1 MFQINWKLKALLYK
15 IFAFFNLKKIFYFI
29 QKYITKRSKIDI
41 QIISNLWVSHADNI
55 KKFECK
61 NILEIGAGKSLEQ
74 NIYLSYFFNN
84 MINQTTIDI
93 NKMLDF
99 DLFNDASKKISDLLN
114 IKYKG
119 SVKNI
124 EDLFKAYNIRYMAPL
139 SLEELI
145 KTKVKYDIC
154 ISTNALE
161 HFSIEDLKV
170 FLEKIDIIL
179 EGNRLISSI
188 IDYSDHYAHTDSRIT
203 KLNFLKFN
211 KNSWK
216 KYNNKYLFQNRLRH
230 QDYRKLF
237 KNYNFNIIGEKKG
250 DLLQKI
256 ENLSHEF
263 DTKNEETFLSWG
275 YYLMS
280 RENKSI

>member
-1 MFQINWKLKALLYK
+1 
-15 IFAFFNLKKIFYFI
+15 
-29 QKYITKRSKIDI
+29 
-41 QIISNLWVSHADNI
+41 
-55 KKFECK
+55 
-61 NILEIGAGKSLEQ
+61 
-74 NIYLSYFFNN
+74 
-84 MINQTTIDI
+84 
-93 NKMLDF
+93 
-99 DLFNDASKKISDLLN
+99 
-114 IKYKG
+114 
-119 SVKNI
+119 
-124 EDLFKAYNIRYMAPL
+124 MAPL

-179 EGNRLISSI
+179 KGNRLISSI